1 MSFKVIKS
9 SFLSTVQDYGRLNHG
24 EHGMSQSG
32 VMDEHAYTWG
42 NHLLH
47 NDFNDAVVEIT
58 FGGLVLE
65 AQIDTFIAVTG
76 ADLGFKINNQSVQ
89 LWHGLQIQT

>member
-1 MSFKVIKS
+1 
-9 SFLSTVQDYGRLNHG
+9 
-24 EHGMSQSG
+24 MSQSG

-58 FGGLVLE
+58 F
-65 AQIDTFIAVTG
+65 
-76 ADLGFKINNQSVQ
+76 
-89 LWHGLQIQT
+89 